1 MKGVPGLPPP
11 PDSGFFCSPRRLQG
25 LNPQSQERA
34 GAQFQDP
41 SRRAQ
46 SPLLPGL
53 RGGTGEAGPGPTHH
67 PTPPPLPAPPPA
79 SGSALHPWLE
89 EAGLWATVLG
99 CFCLP
104 CSLFPADVAKA
115 VELLGPLLPAF
126 QGQALDV
133 ARDSWAGAQ
142 DTSVA
147 IPSSCQ
153 RSLCCQ
159 PRTDPAWPG
168 CLAVWTEAGQFPIPT
183 VLPEKAS
190 VWLNLIIRSQFLA

>member
-11 PDSGFFCSPRRLQG
+11 PDSGCFCSPRRLQR

-46 SPLLPGL
+46 GPLLPEL
-53 RGGTGEAGPGPTHH
+53 RDGTGEAGPVPALPSAGPTHH
-67 PTPPPLPAPPPA
+67 PTPPLLPAPPPA

-89 EAGLWATVLG
+89 EARLWATALG
-99 CFCLP
+99 CFCFP

-133 ARDSWAGAQ
+133 ARDSWAEAQ
-142 DTSVA
+142 DTSWLSPLPANEAFVA
-147 IPSSCQ
+147 SRGLTRPGQVAWQCGLRLGSSRFQ
-153 RSLCCQ
+153 LSFPKKR
-159 PRTDPAWPG
+159 
-168 CLAVWTEAGQFPIPT
+168 QFG
-183 VLPEKAS
+183 
-190 VWLNLIIRSQFLA
+190 